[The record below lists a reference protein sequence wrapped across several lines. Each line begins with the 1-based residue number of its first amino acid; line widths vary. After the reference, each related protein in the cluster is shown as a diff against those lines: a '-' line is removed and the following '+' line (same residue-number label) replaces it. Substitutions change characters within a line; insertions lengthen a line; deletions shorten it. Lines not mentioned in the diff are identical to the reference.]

1 MNNSTSYVTRSE
13 LWVWHS
19 CKEALELL
27 MLLRKEKVDTW
38 VAFIKEDRL
47 RPQFRNFWNLFGK
60 TKDTN
65 DLNILREYS
74 DNKYLWDWW
83 GVETSFS
90 REEKQ
95 LMEILAATDPELQ
108 SGNVMQ
114 LSVEDSALI
123 EKWLNRIE
131 SRKENPGEYQ
141 NL

>member
-1 MNNSTSYVTRSE
+1 MTKSTSYVTRSE
-13 LWVWHS
+13 TWVWHS

-27 MLLRKEKVDTW
+27 RLLRKEKVDAW

-47 RPQFRNFWNLFGK
+47 KPRLGNLWFLFCK
-60 TKDTN
+60 SEDTD

-90 REEKQ
+90 REEEQ
-95 LMEILAATDPELQ
+95 LMKILAAADPELPSNQ
-108 SGNVMQ
+108 TMQ

-123 EKWLNRIE
+123 EKWLNRAK
-131 SRKENPGEYQ
+131 SRKENPDEYQ

>member
-1 MNNSTSYVTRSE
+1 MTNSTSYVTRSE
-13 LWVWHS
+13 TWVWHS

-27 MLLRKEKVDTW
+27 RLLRKEKVDAW

-47 RPQFRNFWNLFGK
+47 KPRLGNLWFLFCK
-60 TKDTN
+60 SEDTD

-90 REEKQ
+90 REEEQ
-95 LMEILAATDPELQ
+95 LMKILAATDPEVEETHL
-108 SGNVMQ
+108 MQ
-114 LSVEDSALI
+114 LSTPDSEII
-123 EKWLNRIE
+123 EKWLKLVE
-131 SRKENPGEYQ
+131 DRKEKPNEYQ